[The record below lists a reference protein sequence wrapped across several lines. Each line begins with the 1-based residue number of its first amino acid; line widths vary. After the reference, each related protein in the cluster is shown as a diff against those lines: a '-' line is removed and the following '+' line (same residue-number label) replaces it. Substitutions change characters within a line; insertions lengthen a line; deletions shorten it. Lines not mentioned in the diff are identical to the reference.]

1 MKVHGIHHAGLVVDN
16 LDAAVEFYCALCDM
30 EIIERDRWRAPA
42 PLEDQ
47 AVGLSGSSAD
57 GVMLRGSGSY
67 LELWQYS
74 APAQAAESPAT
85 LDAHELGLR
94 HLAVEVTDVA
104 EALDRVVELGGGR
117 MGDPVRLD
125 SSGAEVVYCR
135 DPFGTILEL
144 MSTGSTLASVDD
156 LRADDLRSGER

>member
-1 MKVHGIHHAGLVVDN
+1 MKVHGIHHAGLVDD
-16 LDAAVEFYCALCDM
+16 LDAAVQFYTALCDM
-30 EIIERDRWRAPA
+30 EIIERDHWRAPA

-47 AVGLSGSSAD
+47 AVGLSGSAAD

-67 LELWQYS
+67 LELWQYT
-74 APAQAAESPAT
+74 APAQTGQAPGR

-94 HLAVEVTDVA
+94 HLAIEVTDVT
-104 EALDRVVELGGGR
+104 EALDQVVELGGGR

-125 SSGAEVVYCR
+125 PGGAEVVYCR
-135 DPFGTILEL
+135 DPLGTILEL

-156 LRADDLRSGER
+156 LGTDDLRSGER

>member
-1 MKVHGIHHAGLVVDN
+1 MKVRGIHHAGLVVDD
-16 LDAAVEFYCALCDM
+16 LDAAVQFYTALCDM
-30 EIIERDRWRAPA
+30 EIIERDHWRAPA

-74 APAQAAESPAT
+74 APAPTGQAPGR

-94 HLAVEVTDVA
+94 HLAVEVTDVT

-125 SSGAEVVYCR
+125 LSGAEVVYCR

>member
-1 MKVHGIHHAGLVVDN
+1 MTVRGIHHAGLVVDD

-30 EIIERDRWRAPA
+30 EIVERDHWQAPA

-57 GVMLRGSGSY
+57 GVMLRSSGSY
-67 LELWQYS
+67 LELWRYT
-74 APAQAAESPAT
+74 APAQTGQTPGQ

-94 HLAVEVTDVA
+94 HLAIEVTEVT
-104 EALDRVVELGGGR
+104 EALDRVVELGGRR
-117 MGDPVRLD
+117 MGDPVRLGAG
-125 SSGAEVVYCR
+125 GAEVVYCR

-144 MSTGSTLASVDD
+144 LSTGTALASIED
-156 LRADDLRSGER
+156 L